1 MKIALTL
8 RRSIEQ
14 QHKQHFDAMH
24 EMLQPLYP
32 KLLPLGAGCC
42 TRCKD
47 CTYPAAPCRF
57 PEKMVSSMEAYG
69 MLVLEVCKANGLS
82 YYYGPDTMTYT
93 SCFLLF

>member
-1 MKIALTL
+1 
-8 RRSIEQ
+8 
-14 QHKQHFDAMH
+14 MH
-24 EMLQPLYP
+24 EALRPLYP

-47 CTYPAAPCRF
+47 CTYPDAPCRF

-69 MLVLEVCKANGLS
+69 MLVLEICKANGLS
-82 YYYGPDTMTYT
+82 YYYGADTMTYT